1 MLRLLYLVNPMPWIE
16 LNDDRRIPTDEIVYE
31 LSICWE
37 EYSQNKSDPETNE
50 AMAFL
55 VQIAAARM
63 YIINKRNH
71 FLIVGLIV
79 TNVLWALNKIG
90 GL

>member
-1 MLRLLYLVNPMPWIE
+1 MPWIE

-37 EYSQNKSDPETNE
+37 EYSQNKNDPEINE
-50 AMAFL
+50 AIAFL

-79 TNVLWALNKIG
+79 TNVLWALNKMG

>member
-1 MLRLLYLVNPMPWIE
+1 MPWIE
-16 LNDDRRIPTDEIVYE
+16 LDDDRRIPTDEIVYE

-37 EYSQNKSDPETNE
+37 EYSQNKNDPEINE
-50 AMAFL
+50 AIAFL

-90 GL
+90 VL

>member
-1 MLRLLYLVNPMPWIE
+1 MPWIE

-37 EYSQNKSDPETNE
+37 EYSQNKNDPEINE
-50 AMAFL
+50 AIAFL

-71 FLIVGLIV
+71 FLIVGLIA

-90 GL
+90 AL

>member
-1 MLRLLYLVNPMPWIE
+1 MPWIE

-37 EYSQNKSDPETNE
+37 EYSQNKNDPEINE
-50 AMAFL
+50 AIAFL